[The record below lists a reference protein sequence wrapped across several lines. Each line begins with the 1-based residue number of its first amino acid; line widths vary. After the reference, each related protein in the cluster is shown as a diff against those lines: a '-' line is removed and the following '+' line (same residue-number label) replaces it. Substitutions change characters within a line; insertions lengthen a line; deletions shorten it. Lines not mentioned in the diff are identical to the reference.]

1 MVLQLGGLG
10 LGGGLPLL
18 PLSHSVFFYSYGS
31 VMRRVEQKEN
41 GIWLFVTQKYIPP
54 TLSPPGL
61 CLNGMAA
68 KRWGMWGVPVCARA
82 RTSVF
87 RLFANTVQ
95 PNRREVTFCGGVCPV
110 PMAEFVR
117 SVPLDNKSCYRWQ
130 LKQVLHSL

>member
-1 MVLQLGGLG
+1 MVLQLRGDGWRSRSLVLQLRVSGEKGGARRKMELG
-10 LGGGLPLL
+10 FLEICSSLITHKP
-18 PLSHSVFFYSYGS
+18 S
-31 VMRRVEQKEN
+31 
-41 GIWLFVTQKYIPP
+41 TP
-54 TLSPPGL
+54 TLISPWFVSERHGSKE
-61 CLNGMAA
+61 C
-68 KRWGMWGVPVCARA
+68 VSVCACT

-95 PNRREVTFCGGVCPV
+95 PNRRQVTFCGGVCPV

>member
-41 GIWLFVTQKYIPP
+41 GIWLFVTQKYV
-54 TLSPPGL
+54 LERYGSKEMGR
-61 CLNGMAA
+61 GGA
-68 KRWGMWGVPVCARA
+68 VCARA